1 MELRVPKLDLS
12 SLPKMPSMPRIPRP
26 SGRAARLFWLAASL
40 LFVLLF
46 GYSSCTTYI
55 RPGSAGVKQISY
67 GLGKGI
73 EPKVYTVGLH
83 YVGPGERMHLFPT
96 KVQVI
101 ELTNSKS
108 EGSEDVAGHRTTA
121 AINIQTS
128 EGYNVRVDAT
138 VLYRIAEPL
147 KVMQTIGPG
156 RLFEDSAVIPRAA
169 QNLRRAL
176 GELDAE
182 DFYRGDKRVEKAHDA
197 QKALAAELA
206 DKGIEVLQVLVRRYE
221 YDQRYQNAIE
231 QRKIQ
236 DQTVFKN
243 EAEAKAAIANA
254 AKNKIVAEGAAAVLV
269 ELSRGEAE
277 VKKLEAS
284 ADLYRR
290 QKAAEGDLLV
300 RLAEA
305 KGTELE
311 NQALRAGGS
320 ENMVGLRMAEALKG
334 TQLIL
339 LPTDGDNGVNPL
351 DLRSMLKRFD
361 VKE

>member
-1 MELRVPKLDLS
+1 MALNIPKVNFPGAAGRGAAWLRRLWIPLS
-12 SLPKMPSMPRIPRP
+12 IT
-26 SGRAARLFWLAASL
+26 
-40 LFVLLF
+40 FVLLF
-46 GYSSCTTYI
+46 GYNSCSTYV
-55 RPGSAGVKQISY
+55 RPGTAAVKQISY
-67 GLGKGI
+67 GPGKGI
-73 EPKVYTVGLH
+73 EPKVYATGLH
-83 YVGPGERMHLFPT
+83 YVGAGEKLHLFPT
-96 KVQVI
+96 RVQVL

-108 EGSEDVAGHRTTA
+108 EGSEDIEGHRNTA

-138 VLYRIAEPL
+138 VLYRIADPL
-147 KVMQTIGPG
+147 KVMTTIGPG
-156 RLFEDSAVIPRAA
+156 RLFEDSAVVPRSS

-182 DFYRGDKRVEKAHDA
+182 DFYRGTKRMEKAEQA
-197 QKALAAELA
+197 KQALEAELK

-221 YDQRYQNAIE
+221 YDLRYQNAIE

-243 EAEAKAAIANA
+243 EAQAKAAIAAA
-254 AKNKIVAEGAAAVLV
+254 AKNKIVAEGAAAVQV

-277 VKKLEAS
+277 EKKLLAS

-290 QKAAEGDLLV
+290 TKAAEGDLLV

-305 KGTELE
+305 QGTELE
-311 NQALRAGGS
+311 NQALRAAGA
-320 ENMVGLRMAEALKG
+320 ENLVGLRMAEALRG
-334 TQLIL
+334 TQVIV
-339 LPTDGDNGVNPL
+339 LPTDGETGMNPL
-351 DLRSMLKRFD
+351 DLRTMLKRFD